1 MGQGDAAADWNRQRW
16 LALITGRGSECQV
29 HTWGH
34 PPAEAPGNEV
44 DPARLTAAV
53 PGRCHRGQIP
63 SVAVAAGRTG
73 LWVWTGAPPSPSP
86 PHTRPP
92 SPTHSLSHLRLS
104 TAQQPACYTGWKVA
118 TSTQCNTRSVFCI
131 LTTNIL
137 LALARLEICGL

>member
-73 LWVWTGAPPSPSP
+73 LWVWTGAPPPLTSTHTSPF
-86 PHTRPP
+86 
-92 SPTHSLSHLRLS
+92 THSQPLSPQAEHS
-104 TAQQPACYTGWKVA
+104 TTTCLLHWVEGGNIYAVQHAI
-118 TSTQCNTRSVFCI
+118 CI
-131 LTTNIL
+131 LYSDHKYFT
-137 LALARLEICGL
+137 GS